1 VVALLERLMAQSTA
15 KDTIE
20 RAIAAGRVHHA
31 LLFDGPDGVG
41 KELAAFGLAQALVCE
56 RRRPTEARACGECAA
71 CSKAEPR
78 AETGRPTHPDVIV
91 IERGAYDPA
100 MIGRR
105 TQETQDI
112 SIDQIRT
119 LVLARA
125 AFAPHEGRARV
136 YVVRRADELSTPA
149 ANALLKTL
157 EEPTRNSYFILVTSR
172 PGSLLSTVRSR
183 TQRVRFGYLPDDV
196 VATIGERSGMEKE
209 HARSLAVLAGGS
221 ASALL
226 ALNDPAAAQARDAFV
241 ERAMGA
247 VDAPHIGPGMDLAA
261 EAKQTKDGLE
271 ERLLA
276 LAAHLASKGRSAG
289 PDALRTAKQYRCVV
303 RALSDLD
310 RNASTQLAI
319 ESMVLR
325 MRSA

>member
-1 VVALLERLMAQSTA
+1 MAQPTA
-15 KDTIE
+15 RDTLE
-20 RAIAAGRVHHA
+20 RAISLGRVHHA

-56 RRRPTEARACGECAA
+56 RRKPTEGHACGA
-71 CSKAEPR
+71 CSACSRAEPKG
-78 AETGRPTHPDVIV
+78 ETNRPSHPDIIV

-100 MIGRR
+100 TIGRR
-105 TQETQDI
+105 TQETRDI
-112 SIDQIRT
+112 SIDQIRA

-136 YVVRRADELSTPA
+136 YVVRRTEELSTPA

-157 EEPTRNSYFILVTSR
+157 EEPSRNSYFILITSR
-172 PGSLLSTVRSR
+172 PGSLLATIRSR
-183 TQRVRFGYLPDDV
+183 TQRVRFGSLPDDV
-196 VATIGERSGMEKE
+196 VATIAERSGMEKE
-209 HARSLAVLAGGS
+209 HARSLALLADGS

-226 ALNDPAAAQARDAFV
+226 ALNDPAAVQARDAFV
-241 ERAMGA
+241 VRAMAA

-261 EAKQTKDGLE
+261 EAKQTKEGLDE
-271 ERLLA
+271 LLSA
-276 LAAHLASKGRSAG
+276 LAAHLASKGRIQG
-289 PDALRTAKQYRCVV
+289 PDALRTANQYWCVM
-303 RALSDLD
+303 RAITDLD
-310 RNASTQLAI
+310 RNASTQLTI